1 MNPMTMASL
10 GECMSANTTAAEKSD
25 RAPRK
30 RMARGVDRPQY
41 LQPEDV
47 DKVMMMVVALM
58 SEVSALR
65 ERVDTHEVLAG
76 QGKLGTLDEIQA
88 FELTDERRA
97 VREEARQAM
106 LKRVLRVVMAERES
120 APTNHKV

>member
-1 MNPMTMASL
+1 
-10 GECMSANTTAAEKSD
+10 MSANTTAAEKSD